1 MRPPTMPYR
10 TAFIPDGLRVV
21 GWSIAAS
28 LLPTMARS
36 VPGSPAAMQPHG
48 HPAHL

>member
-10 TAFIPDGLRVV
+10 TALLPDGLRVV
-21 GWSIAAS
+21 GRSTAAL

-36 VPGSPAAMQPHG
+36 EPGSPAAMQPHG